1 MRHLYA
7 VLITLVCL
15 VVSFAVY
22 AFMCWILGLRP
33 TQADFTFVLVVN
45 LMFQFYSD
53 VLKRIDKER

>member
-1 MRHLYA
+1 MRYLYA

-22 AFMCWILGLRP
+22 AFMCWILGLRL
-33 TQADFTFVLVVN
+33 TQADFTFVLVMN
-45 LMFQFYSD
+45 LMIQFYSD